1 MADITITIPDGRRDQ
16 LIAANSTAQTL
27 AQLRA
32 LLWPDEFEKE
42 GLTISMRRG
51 NQWVILSGGRVGF
64 IPEDFPATT
73 LEVLIEP
80 SPIKEE
86 RCKHERSI

>member
-1 MADITITIPDGRRDQ
+1 MAEIMITIPDGRRDQ

-51 NQWVILSGGRVGF
+51 NQW
-64 IPEDFPATT
+64 
-73 LEVLIEP
+73 
-80 SPIKEE
+80 
-86 RCKHERSI
+86 

>member
-1 MADITITIPDGRRDQ
+1 MAEIVITMPDDRRDQ
-16 LIAANSTAQTL
+16 LLAASSTAQTL
-27 AQLRA
+27 AQLRV

-51 NQWVILSGGRVGF
+51 NQWIFLGAGRVGL
-64 IPEDFPATT
+64 IPEDPPATT
-73 LEVLIEP
+73 LEVIIEP
-80 SPIKEE
+80 GPIKEE